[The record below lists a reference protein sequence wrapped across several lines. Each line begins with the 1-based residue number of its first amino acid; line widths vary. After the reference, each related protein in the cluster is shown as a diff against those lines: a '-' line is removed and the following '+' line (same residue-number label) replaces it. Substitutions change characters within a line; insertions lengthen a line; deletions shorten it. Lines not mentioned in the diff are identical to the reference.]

1 MRNSVIALATA
12 AGLVAAAG
20 CSSGG
25 SSGGASS
32 NGKVVVT
39 FANWAAAE
47 SNTAPGIAAMIK
59 EFESL
64 HHNITIKSEPISYT
78 DIEHQ
83 LVLEQQSGNAPDVA
97 EVQGNYL
104 YTAYDTG
111 GLQPLS
117 SYASSSFQQS
127 IIPRELSLS
136 KISGQLVAIPWT
148 VGPLALW
155 YNKKVMSEAGLSPT
169 APTTWTQ
176 LLSDAAAI
184 HKKLPKVIVF
194 GDDSTSREYGLDE
207 NWPIMKSFGAVPF
220 SGSTATSD
228 TPAMQNYLNFMRTL
242 DKDGYTPEG
251 QKAGYFRQP
260 AASNQVAF
268 TNDGPYVKGVV
279 QSVNHETD
287 AQFYANWG
295 VAPLPAGASGVH
307 YSVPTDHQLVMFK
320 TASGA
325 TATAAWQFMSWLATS
340 SYAVTKY
347 TIPYEGS
354 IPPLASPSGAVAGL
368 LDNPVSQEFI
378 KDVIPDVIT
387 PAWGTQYSGSYLDIM
402 AAIQKAMTTSEPISQ
417 VASSMQSAVSS
428 DVRG

>member
-1 MRNSVIALATA
+1 MRNSVIALATV

-20 CSSGG
+20 CGSGG
-25 SSGGASS
+25 SGGATTS

-47 SNTAPGIAAMIK
+47 TNTAPGIAAMIR

-83 LVLEQQSGNAPDVA
+83 LVLEEQSGNAPDVA

-104 YTAYDTG
+104 YTADATS
-111 GLQPLS
+111 GLQPLAS
-117 SYASSSFQQS
+117 FASSQFQQS
-127 IIPRELSLS
+127 IIPRELALS
-136 KISGQLVAIPWT
+136 KIGGQLVAIPWT

-155 YNKKVMSEAGLSPT
+155 YNKKIMSEAGLKPQPP
-169 APTTWTQ
+169 ATWAQ
-176 LLSDAAAI
+176 LLADAKVI
-184 HKKLPKVIVF
+184 HAKLPKVIVF

-228 TPAMQNYLNFMRTL
+228 TPAMQNYLAFMRTL
-242 DKDGYTPEG
+242 DSGGYTPEG

-279 QSVNHETD
+279 QSVNHESD

-295 VAPLPAGASGVH
+295 VTPLPAGTSGVH

-320 TASGA
+320 TATGA
-325 TATAAWQFMSWLATS
+325 TATAAWQFMTFLATS

-354 IPPLASPSGAVAGL
+354 IPPLAHPAGPVASL
-368 LDNPVSQEFI
+368 LDNPVSQEFLT
-378 KDVIPDVIT
+378 DVIPDVIT
-387 PAWGTQYSGSYLDIM
+387 PSWGTQYSSSYLDVM
-402 AAIQKAMTTSEPISQ
+402 AGIQKAMTTSAPISQ
-417 VASSMQSAVSS
+417 VAASMQSAVSS